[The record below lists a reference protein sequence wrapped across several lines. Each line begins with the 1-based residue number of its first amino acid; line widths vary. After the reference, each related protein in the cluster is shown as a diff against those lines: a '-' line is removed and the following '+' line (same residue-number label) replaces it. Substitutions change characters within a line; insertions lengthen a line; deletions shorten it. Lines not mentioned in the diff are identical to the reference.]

1 MNANFNAQLSTWFL
15 AFTRVGA
22 MLAALPM
29 FSMRA
34 FPIQLRVGLGAL
46 IAFLVTPMLPSL
58 PAENGSLWSL
68 TRLMFVEASIGLLLG
83 FVCRF
88 VFFALEIAGGFV
100 ATEMGLMLPQEF
112 SQFTGASS
120 MAPSMALYWLAAML
134 LLSLNLH
141 HWMIAGFARSY
152 ALVPMGGAHLT
163 EGLLVDVVARSAKV
177 FVIALQIAA
186 PVMAVSFL
194 ITLVFSVLSRAV
206 PQMNVFA
213 ESFPVRTL
221 VGLVTFGLTCTFM
234 AQHVANYLRRLPE
247 DMLSVARLA
256 GG

>member
-1 MNANFNAQLSTWFL
+1 
-15 AFTRVGA
+15 

-29 FSMRA
+29 FSMRT
-34 FPIQLRVGLGAL
+34 FPVQLRIGLGAL
-46 IAFLVTPMLPSL
+46 IALLVTPMLPTV
-58 PAENGSLWSL
+58 PVANGSLWSL
-68 TRLMFVEASIGLLLG
+68 ARLMFAEASFGLLLG
-83 FVCRF
+83 LVCRF

-112 SQFTGASS
+112 SQFVDGSS
-120 MAPSMALYWLAAML
+120 MAPGVALYWLAAML
-134 LLSLNLH
+134 LFSLNLH
-141 HWMIAGFARSY
+141 HWMIAGFERSY
-152 ALVPMGGAHLT
+152 QLVPMGGAHLS
-163 EGLLVDVVARSAKV
+163 EALFVEVVARSSKV

-186 PVMAVSFL
+186 PLMAVSFL

-221 VGLVTFGLTCTFM
+221 LGLVTFGITGTFM
-234 AQHVANYLRRLPE
+234 AEHIANYLRRLPE

-256 GG
+256 SQ